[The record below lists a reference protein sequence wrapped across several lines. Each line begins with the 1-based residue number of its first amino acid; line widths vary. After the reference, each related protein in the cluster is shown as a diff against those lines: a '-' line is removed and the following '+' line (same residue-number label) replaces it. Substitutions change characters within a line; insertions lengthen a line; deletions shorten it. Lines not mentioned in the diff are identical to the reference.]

1 MRIFGYTLE
10 DFYLSFKDMPD
21 RVFLTT
27 LLLAAFVLPAVQT
40 AHAKT
45 DQTTKKAKKM
55 YRWVDENGKT
65 FLSDQV
71 PPEQVQHRREEL
83 SEKGRVV
90 QVTEKAKTKEQL
102 ELDRRLEALRK
113 AQEAIIAKQK
123 VNDKVLLSAFRSL
136 DDMQEALKKKMYA
149 QDSQIML
156 LQNNKTRAEMELE
169 NLLKRAASHER
180 SGEKIPAAL
189 TKDIDKAKAQ
199 IKAVV
204 DEIAKQEDKKRH
216 VKAAFEA
223 DIERYKFLTH
233 SDTEAPQELS
243 DKTAEMKAAVELGL
257 YLCDNPDQCTKAW
270 ESAHQF
276 VRSFST
282 MPTDIDNDKLLMT
295 AEPASDSDLSLSVS
309 KIDMGNQQQQLFLD
323 IRCRQSSLGM
333 ELCASDKVRDIRT
346 SFRSYIEKGVAEK
359 KAD

>member
-1 MRIFGYTLE
+1 MQDRIFFISLLFAALG
-10 DFYLSFKDMPD
+10 
-21 RVFLTT
+21 LTAGQ
-27 LLLAAFVLPAVQT
+27 AA
-40 AHAKT
+40 H
-45 DQTTKKAKKM
+45 AKKM

-71 PPEQVQHRREEL
+71 PPEYVQHRHEEL

-90 QVTEKAKTKEQL
+90 QITEKAKTKEQL
-102 ELDRRLEALRK
+102 ELDRRLESLRK

-136 DDMQEALKKKMYA
+136 NDMQEALKKKMHA
-149 QDSQIML
+149 MDSQIML
-156 LQNNKTRAEMELE
+156 LQSNKNRAETELE
-169 NLLKRAASHER
+169 NHLKRAATHER
-180 SGEKIPAAL
+180 SGEKIPEAL
-189 TKDIDKAKAQ
+189 ARDIDKAKAQ
-199 IKAVV
+199 IKTVA

-223 DIERYKFLTH
+223 DIQRYKFLTH
-233 SDTEAPQELS
+233 SDTEAPQALS

-257 YLCDNPDQCTKAW
+257 YLCDNPSQCAKAW

-276 VRSFST
+276 VRRFST

-295 AEPASDSDLSLSVS
+295 AEPAADSDLSLSVS
-309 KIDMGNQQQQLFLD
+309 KIDMGNNQQQLFLD

-346 SFRSYIEKGVAEK
+346 SFRSYIENAVTAA